1 MEGPRDGPPPG
12 SGCLLV
18 LCGKSRVEKDQ
29 ARSLAAKGS
38 LKLKH
43 DGNEIAITLRAAE
56 GEESSLASP
65 EETFRTQ
72 MYMGALSTSRFGGF
86 LLWSP
91 CLPSTQ
97 DVVSQNFGEL
107 PIGAVCV
114 ADFQSRGRGRTKNVW
129 ESPAGCLMFS
139 FTVEMEDGRVVPLLQ
154 YVISLAVSEATKEIC
169 RAKGLPP
176 LDVKIK
182 WPNDLYLNGLKIGG
196 VLCTSTYKSKKF
208 SVSAGVGL
216 NLDNEK
222 PTTSLNAVLR
232 GITSV
237 SHQLQREEILAYFF
251 NNFDHLFE
259 KFLNEGFQALEELYY
274 RTWLHSGQKVVI
286 KEERGDTA
294 VTIQGLTPSGYLLA
308 ADDADNL
315 YELHPD
321 GNSLDF
327 FQGLVRRK
335 LG

>member
-208 SVSAGVGL
+208 SVSAADHIFECSFKRNNFCL
-216 NLDNEK
+216 T
-222 PTTSLNAVLR
+222 PTTERRNPR
-232 GITSV
+232 I
-237 SHQLQREEILAYFF
+237 FF

-274 RTWLHSGQKVVI
+274 RTWLHRQ
-286 KEERGDTA
+286 DP
-294 VTIQGLTPSGYLLA
+294 GLTPSGYLLA

-315 YELHPD
+315 YD
-321 GNSLDF
+321 LDF

>member
-1 MEGPRDGPPPG
+1 MDGPRDGPPPG

-56 GEESSLASP
+56 GEECSLASP

-72 MYMGALSTSRFGGF
+72 MYMGALSTGRFGGF

-154 YVISLAVSEATKEIC
+154 Y
-169 RAKGLPP
+169 GLPP

-196 VLCTSTYKSKKF
+196 VY
-208 SVSAGVGL
+208 A
-216 NLDNEK
+216 
-222 PTTSLNAVLR
+222 P
-232 GITSV
+232 
-237 SHQLQREEILAYFF
+237 QRI
-251 NNFDHLFE
+251 NQRS
-259 KFLNEGFQALEELYY
+259 FQALEELYY
-274 RTWLHSGQKVVI
+274 RT
-286 KEERGDTA
+286 RTGDTA
-294 VTIQGLTPSGYLLA
+294 VTIQ
-308 ADDADNL
+308 
-315 YELHPD
+315 LHPD

-335 LG
+335 LGQLGCLRVRVGAIRPASPSNATTVSPRERPRPQPKQPPPEGEEGGEKERRDGRAAVAIGAAGYL